1 MSEDKS
7 KNLRASLVIGTL
19 WVILTRWSI
28 KGLGFISTLILA
40 RLLSPSDYGLVAMA
54 MLVVGIGTILVDFGA
69 DTAILRQK
77 DLTREDIDSAWTLKV
92 VQGVL
97 IALILLVVSPI
108 AGWYFGDS
116 RVIPIIWV
124 IACSLAL
131 IGFSNIG
138 VTLARKDLNFALE
151 FRMYI
156 IGHIVRVIVTIA
168 FAYILKDYRAMVI
181 GIATGYFFGLVTSYL
196 MHPYRPKFCVTGIK
210 KILDFS
216 KWLWISGLGGYASR
230 KVDEILAGRL
240 GGAEGLGIY
249 SMGSELGQLPTTEIG
264 PPINRALLPTLS
276 NLQGDSER
284 MDAAVVKTIGA
295 VCSLVLPVGVGLAM
309 VANNATVVLLGDK
322 WLDIVPFLS
331 IFAISGA
338 IRTTAGAINPYLLV
352 LGRSNVQA
360 KAVWVELLFFLI
372 SAYLMFQLLGLLG
385 IAWGRLIS
393 SVAWLL
399 LYVHAAVAYGS
410 LTVSHLF
417 KNMIRPVLSTLIMF
431 VSLAY
436 LPYFSEMPII
446 NLCSAIFSGVFVY
459 SVSLFLF
466 WKMYGFPDGIEKM
479 VYEFLSRKLSK
490 N

>member
-1 MSEDKS
+1 
-7 KNLRASLVIGTL
+7 
-19 WVILTRWSI
+19 
-28 KGLGFISTLILA
+28 
-40 RLLSPSDYGLVAMA
+40 MA

-92 VQGVL
+92 VQGLL
-97 IALILLVVSPI
+97 IGLILLLVSPL

-124 IACSLAL
+124 VACSLAF

-156 IGHIVRVIVTIA
+156 IGHVVRVIVTIA
-168 FAYILKDYRAMVI
+168 FAYILNDYRAMVI

-196 MHPYRPKFCVTGIK
+196 MHPYRPRFCVTGIK

-276 NLQGDSER
+276 NLHGDSER
-284 MDAAVVKTIGA
+284 MGAAVVKTIGA

-309 VANNATVVLLGDK
+309 VADDATVVLLGEK
-322 WLDIVPFLS
+322 WLEIIPFLS

-352 LGRSNVQA
+352 LGQSNVQA
-360 KAVWVELLFFLI
+360 KAVWAELLVFLA
-372 SAYLMFQLLGLLG
+372 SAYLMFQLYGLLG

-393 SVAWLL
+393 SVAWFF
-399 LYVHAAVAYGS
+399 LYVHAAVSYGN
-410 LTVSHLF
+410 LTISIIL
-417 KNMIRPVLSTLIMF
+417 KNIIRPVTSTLIMF
-431 VSLAY
+431 LVIGSL
-436 LPYFSEMPII
+436 PDFSEIPII
-446 NLCSAIFSGVFVY
+446 NLVATVLSGMILY
-459 SVSLFLF
+459 SVSLLLF
-466 WKMYGFPDGIEKM
+466 WKIAGFPDGIEKM
-479 VYEFLSRKLSK
+479 ACDFLGRKIFSK
-490 N
+490 KSI